1 MDLLDLFAKI
11 GIDTSE
17 YEAGINNASGM
28 ADKLGGAIK
37 TGMKVGVAAIGAVT
51 AATAALGKGLVDG
64 TKKWAEYG
72 DNIDKASQ
80 KLGFSAEAYQEWDA
94 ILQHSGSSIDALA
107 APMRT
112 LNKLAESG
120 SEAFTELGIS
130 QEELAGMSNEELFEA
145 TIAGLQGIADEG
157 ERSRLATELLGK
169 GAMELQP
176 LLNTTA
182 EDTEAMR
189 QRVHELGGVMS
200 DESVKA
206 SAAFQDSLQDL
217 GTAFDGLKRGLVADF
232 MPGLTTVMDGLT
244 EIFSGDPDS
253 GIAMITEGID
263 GVLTT
268 MTDNLP
274 MFLDTGVAIIQAL
287 LDAFINN
294 LPKILEMGG
303 KLLGELI
310 AGLIKNIPTL
320 VRSIPDIIMAIVNG
334 LAAAWPDIRAAGA
347 DLLNMVGEGLLAGL
361 DKAKEWG
368 RDLIQNFIDGIKGK
382 FTALGDAV
390 SGAAST
396 VKKFLGFSEPEE
408 GPLSD
413 FHTYAPDMMSLF
425 ISGIADKKRDLRK
438 ELADITSVIP
448 DALGD
453 VDISAPTVTA
463 TGGYSLGGAEPITVD
478 VTLELDGGVL
488 ARKMFNYN
496 AAETRRRGTPLMQG
510 GMA

>member
-17 YEAGINNASGM
+17 YEAGINNASSM
-28 ADKLGGAIK
+28 ADKLGGALK
-37 TGMKVGVAAIGAVT
+37 TGMKVGAAAVGAVT

-64 TKKWAEYG
+64 AKNVAAYG

-94 ILQHSGSSIDALA
+94 ILQHSGSSIDALS

-112 LNKLAESG
+112 LNKLAEEG
-120 SEAFTELGIS
+120 SEAFVQLGIS
-130 QEELAGMSNEELFEA
+130 QEELAGMSNEELFNA

-169 GAMELQP
+169 GAMELGP

-217 GTAFDGLKRGLVADF
+217 GTAFDGLKRGLVGDF
-232 MPGLTTVMDGLT
+232 MPGITTVMDGLT
-244 EIFSGDPDS
+244 EIFSGDPES

-274 MFLDTGVAIIQAL
+274 MFLDTGMAIIEAL
-287 LDAFINN
+287 MKAFINN

-310 AGLIKNIPTL
+310 AGLIQAIPQL
-320 VRSIPDIIMAIVNG
+320 VRSIPEIIMAIVNG
-334 LAAAWPDIRAAGA
+334 LVAAWPDIKAAGA

-368 RDLIQNFIDGIKGK
+368 KDLIQNFIDGIKAK
-382 FTALGDAV
+382 FGALGDAV

-396 VKKFLGFSEPEE
+396 VKRFLGFSEPDE

-425 ISGIADKKRDLRK
+425 ISGIASAKSDLRK
-438 ELADITSVIP
+438 ELADIGSVIP

-453 VDISAPTVTA
+453 VNMSTPSIVT
-463 TGGYSLGGAEPITVD
+463 TGGYTVGNAEPIVVD

-488 ARKMFNYN
+488 ARKMYNYN
-496 AAETRRRGTPLMQG
+496 AAETMRRGTSLMQG